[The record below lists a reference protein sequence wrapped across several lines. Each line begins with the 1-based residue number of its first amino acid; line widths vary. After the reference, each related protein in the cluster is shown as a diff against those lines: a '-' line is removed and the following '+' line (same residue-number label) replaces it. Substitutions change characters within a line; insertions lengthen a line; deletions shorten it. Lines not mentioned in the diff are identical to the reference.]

1 MNRRPQGRYPNA
13 KRQRVF
19 PYAPAPSSYR
29 YTSGRGGSRPRYQGY
44 YRAQNGKFKKEVKGC
59 DTNLVGTA
67 AAPGTNAAIIGTTN
81 SNANIYLLNG
91 VQQGSGSWNRVGR
104 YIYNK
109 SIKLDLELRLDL
121 TPTAAQSSFV
131 IGNYVRC
138 VLFWDNQPNSSTI
151 PTWDTIFG
159 WTDQVGGEATSIA
172 APLRYDNMMR
182 FRLLKDWRVQPDPAA
197 TILNQQAPI
206 PAGGGSGW
214 VDNIYV
220 CKESHYIKL
229 KSIMTNFSGNSNPV
243 TTADISTGALYIAFR
258 GYTGGASGAST
269 WQVGPNSVCRLRF
282 TD

>member
-1 MNRRPQGRYPNA
+1 MNRRPSGRYPNA

-19 PYAPAPSSYR
+19 PYPPVPSSYR

-44 YRAQNGKFKKEVKGC
+44 YRTQNGKFKKEVKGC

-67 AAPGTNAAIIGTTN
+67 AVPGTLVAIQSSTN
-81 SNANIYLLNG
+81 TNANIYLLNG
-91 VQQGSGSWNRVGR
+91 VQQGAGSWNRVGR

-109 SIKLDLELRLDL
+109 SIKLDLELRLDVQ
-121 TPTAAQSSFV
+121 PEQSQSSQLM
-131 IGNYVRC
+131 GNYVRC

-151 PTWDTIFG
+151 PSWDTIFG

-182 FRLLKDWRVQPDPAA
+182 FRILKDWKIEPDLLGAFFATKAA
-197 TILNQQAPI
+197 VADTQ
-206 PAGGGSGW
+206 
-214 VDNIYV
+214 VDNYFV
-220 CKESHYIKL
+220 VKSSCYLKL
-229 KSIMTNFSGNSNPV
+229 KSLMTNFSGNSNPT

-258 GYTGGASGAST
+258 AYAGVTQNRWSIN
-269 WQVGPNSVCRLRF
+269 PNSVCRLRF

>member
-1 MNRRPQGRYPNA
+1 MNRRPQSRYPNA

-19 PYAPAPSSYR
+19 PYTPAPSSYR

-44 YRAQNGKFKKEVKGC
+44 YRSQNGKFKKEVKGC

-67 AAPGTNAAIIGTTN
+67 AAPGTSAAITSTTN

-91 VQQGSGSWNRVGR
+91 VQQGAGSWNRVGR

-109 SIKLDLELRLDL
+109 SIKLDLEMQLS
-121 TPTAAQSSFV
+121 TKE
-131 IGNYVRC
+131 IGSNASVVMGQYVRC

-159 WTDQVGGEATSIA
+159 WTDQKGGEATSIS

-182 FRLLKDWRVQPDPAA
+182 FRILRDWKIEPEIAGNFNPNPD
-197 TILNQQAPI
+197 
-206 PAGGGSGW
+206 SGTLDGITNTW
-214 VDNIYV
+214 V
-220 CKESHYIKL
+220 CKSSSYIKL
-229 KSIMTNFSGNSNPV
+229 KSMMTNFSGNSDPT
-243 TTADISTGALYIAFR
+243 TTADISTGALYLAFR
-258 GYTGGASGAST
+258 AYSTTLGTTGT
-269 WQVGPNSVCRLRF
+269 QWNINPNSVCRLRF